1 MIKKWIGALTA
12 VVLAFWLGG
21 CVSPTSGLLPYSDV
35 KDGYRF
41 LYPNGWVQKSVQGG
55 ADVLFHDIIQ
65 PLENVS
71 VVIGELK
78 SVQKLADLGSPQ
90 AVGERV
96 RDRIIAPPESNRK
109 AELVSAT
116 SQVFNGREYY
126 LLEYAIDL
134 GNGRQRHDLVSVTAN
149 NRRLYTLDIS
159 APENRWGKVKDMFE
173 QVVKSFQVE

>member
-1 MIKKWIGALTA
+1 MMRKGIAVLLIILLTC
-12 VVLAFWLGG
+12 LGG
-21 CVSPTSGLLPYSDV
+21 CVSPTSGLLPYSDAR
-35 KDGYRF
+35 DGYRF

-78 SVQKLADLGSPQ
+78 SVQKLGDLGSPQ

-109 AELVSAT
+109 AELISAT
-116 SQVFNGREYY
+116 SQTVNGKEYY
-126 LLEYAIDL
+126 LLEYAIDA
-134 GNGRQRHDLVSVTAN
+134 GNGRQRHDLVAVTAN

-159 APENRWGKVKDMFE
+159 APENRWAKVKDMFE
-173 QVVKSFQVE
+173 QVVRSFQVE